1 MPERS
6 LNIAV
11 DQLIQDVSTKVLGKR
26 KMEDDDDI
34 AVDGGVDLPCKI
46 FSMLRQDKWFNA
58 WLLMAGMEMSDKSSF
73 VRYGYSVDVDRF
85 ERFSRSGT
93 RRVSRPLACWRK
105 TVEKFSSEGRIQQ
118 GQGIRLVY
126 FCPLSSN
133 SNHFTLLEINE
144 REEKIYHYDL
154 MASEGII
161 DGKVKIS
168 RVGKL
173 IQVS

>member
-58 WLLMAGMEMSDKSSF
+58 WLLMAGIKMSDKSSF
-73 VRYGYSVDVDRF
+73 VKYSYSVDVYRF
-85 ERFSRSGT
+85 
-93 RRVSRPLACWRK
+93 
-105 TVEKFSSEGRIQQ
+105 
-118 GQGIRLVY
+118 
-126 FCPLSSN
+126 
-133 SNHFTLLEINE
+133 
-144 REEKIYHYDL
+144 
-154 MASEGII
+154 
-161 DGKVKIS
+161 
-168 RVGKL
+168 
-173 IQVS
+173 